1 MAETKGK
8 KALSL
13 CILRVLEQHA
23 GKAHPLTT
31 RSIIEYLREDF
42 GMVAERK
49 AIGRNLILLSEMGFP
64 LSTYQDNGKGYYLIP
79 REEPLLSRPF
89 AVGTSEGVVL
99 DAFLRAPRSEEADAV
114 IAHLNG
120 AVPVYV
126 ADAERMQLAP
136 RVFENLALL
145 KQAIAQ
151 RVQISFRY
159 LLAAENGSY
168 VPQRETP
175 LTVSPYALFLAEGYY
190 YVIVSVSG
198 YGRLIHYR
206 CDLMEQLTLT
216 DQPARES
223 STMIECQNGLDVAA
237 YVDRT
242 IYRTDVRETHTLLC
256 AKQLAGELLDAFGDA
271 VRMRPEGET
280 IRAEIDAPWEMIHRF
295 MGNHLKHTTL
305 LAPAWRRAQM
315 REELLSALS
324 TYPQDEKFIK
334 MTQE

>member
-1 MAETKGK
+1 MAETMGK

-23 GKAHPLTT
+23 GKANPLPT
-31 RSIIEYLREDF
+31 RSIIEYLKEDF

-79 REEPLLSRPF
+79 REEPVMQRAF
-89 AVGTSEGVVL
+89 DAGAVAAVVL
-99 DAFLRAPRSEEADAV
+99 DAFLRAPRSQESEAA
-114 IAHLNG
+114 IARLQDT
-120 AVPVYV
+120 VPIY
-126 ADAERMQLAP
+126 ASDAERRELPEHLLDTLDTLKLAI
-136 RVFENLALL
+136 RKGVM
-145 KQAIAQ
+145 
-151 RVQISFRY
+151 ISFRY
-159 LLAAENGSY
+159 LMVQEDGGLL
-168 VPQRETP
+168 PQLETP

-198 YGRLIHYR
+198 YGRLLHYR
-206 CDLMEQLTLT
+206 CDLMEQVSLT
-216 DQPARES
+216 DQPVRES

-237 YVDRT
+237 YVNRT
-242 IYRTDVRETHTLLC
+242 IFQTNVRETHTLLC
-256 AKQLAGELLDAFGDA
+256 AKQLAGELKDAFGSA

-280 IRAEIDAPWEMIHRF
+280 IRAEIDAPWELIHRF
-295 MGNHLKHTTL
+295 LGNHLKHTTL

-324 TYPQDEKFIK
+324 TYPQD
-334 MTQE
+334 